1 MTIEY
6 TPDGTPYLSNSS
18 YLSETPPYTQELAQ
32 IIDAGTGGGVCDI
45 KDSKF
50 NDLQPADP
58 VTPFPVGM
66 FVPYMGWE
74 MTAIQYPPGFGVT
87 APDGWLVCDG
97 RSYDATYFSQL
108 AEICTSFHGDTLF
121 RVPDMRGRAPFGVA
135 QWGDDWGDMNDE
147 YLRPA
152 RVIWPGA
159 REGDWRIQQ
168 HRLEMEV
175 AGQAGEGIYGLQNVT
190 SGNTINTGAVD
201 TRWGAV
207 ATGVGENMP
216 PFTGTY
222 FIVYTGKPTLDENGD
237 ILPECGQG
245 DPIMPKT
252 TRQMIEDRLAVKGIT
267 EEEVKMLKEQLEEI
281 KKTEAK

>member
-1 MTIEY
+1 MTIEH

-32 IIDAGTGGGVCDI
+32 IIDAGGGGGVSGV

-74 MTAIQYPPGFGVT
+74 IEGTYPSVKFVTT

-108 AEICTSFHGDTLF
+108 AEICASFHGDSIF
-121 RVPDMRGRAPFGVA
+121 RVPDMRGRAPFGFA
-135 QWGDDWGDMNDE
+135 EWAGDFIDS
-147 YLRPA
+147 PTKS
-152 RVIWPGA
+152 VFPGQ
-159 REGDWRIQQ
+159 RSGDWR
-168 HRLEMEV
+168 
-175 AGQAGEGIYGLQNVT
+175 
-190 SGNTINTGAVD
+190 
-201 TRWGAV
+201 
-207 ATGVGENMP
+207 VGEHQHVITHWADGGGDIVGIQAEGTDTDMRIAEYTPGKARYPQSALNAHTVAIDDDEYHKYPHGTSRNMP
-216 PFTGTY
+216 PYTGTY
-222 FIVYTGKPTLDENGD
+222 FIVYTGKPTLDINGD

-245 DPIMPKT
+245 EPIAPVT
-252 TRQMIEDRLAVKGIT
+252 TRMIL
-267 EEEVKMLKEQLEEI
+267 EEQERLEEI
-281 KKTEAK
+281 KKMEAK